1 MDRLR
6 RMAKNTTPDF
16 VLRPFE
22 GLPGETDWVAMREVV
37 PSASATAR
45 TTPEHGARDVLVV
58 TVLPAGW
65 AALHRQDG
73 TILLAVQTLAGS
85 GDTSRDLAA
94 VLLEA
99 IDAEP
104 GTSIEMGALPGAGPR
119 LQDVLDVEVPFE
131 VTVHEDFAYWL
142 DPSTEVTP
150 DIQASL
156 DQAAE
161 TMVPTVKLESVDSAY
176 WCSMNREFL
185 RWAFPADE
193 DSLIDAIS
201 RLHARRESGLG
212 GGKFV
217 GAFRSS
223 GLLVPVWELPRGTT
237 ASDLEEPA
245 VAFRDRLTA
254 ALEVSE
260 PLDGNERRARAGI
273 VSRQVTL
280 R

>member
-1 MDRLR
+1 
-6 RMAKNTTPDF
+6 MAKNTTPDF